1 MRVHAVL
8 IAASLALLLGV
19 TGCGGGSDD
28 GTPEDAL
35 ESYLS
40 ALADGDAEAACE
52 LLGSEAADTSLPQP
66 DCESEDPA
74 VPDEAVEFGDGEVSN
89 VEESGGEATADVTPA
104 DGGDPQTVDL
114 VEEDG
119 AWRVDGFAIADI
131 EI

>member
-1 MRVHAVL
+1 MRASAAAL
-8 IAASLALLLGV
+8 AASLALVLGAA
-19 TGCGGGSDD
+19 GCGGGSDD
-28 GTPEDAL
+28 GSPQDAL

-40 ALADGDAEAACE
+40 ALADGDAEAACD
-52 LLGSEAADTSLPQP
+52 LLGPSAADTSMPQP
-66 DCESEDPA
+66 DCESADPS
-74 VPDEAVEFGDGEVSN
+74 VPDEAVEFGDGNVSN
-89 VEESGGEATADVTPA
+89 VEESGSEATADVTPA

>member
-1 MRVHAVL
+1 MRVRAAPAA
-8 IAASLALLLGV
+8 IALALILGAA
-19 TGCGGGSDD
+19 GCGGGDDD

-52 LLGSEAADTSLPQP
+52 LLGTEAADTSMPQP
-66 DCESEDPA
+66 DCESDDPT
-74 VPDEAVEFGDGEVSN
+74 VPDEAVEFGDAEVSN

-119 AWRVDGFAIADI
+119 AWRVDGFAIADV